1 MQLKQGIDIY
11 MYLLLLLQMLFWT
24 FGTFQVHFASFLEN
38 MEESVKELNR
48 QVSLGRIK
56 YYGVSNF
63 GPVNMKSFVEA
74 GGKPV
79 SNQVNLN
86 DRCY

>member
-1 MQLKQGIDIY
+1 M
-11 MYLLLLLQMLFWT
+11 
-24 FGTFQVHFASFLEN
+24 HFSSFLEN
-38 MEESVKELNR
+38 MEESVKELER

-63 GPVNMKSFVEA
+63 GPVNMKNFVDA

-79 SNQVNLN
+79 SNQARFQKNQSTVNLW
-86 DRCY
+86 

>member
-1 MQLKQGIDIY
+1 M
-11 MYLLLLLQMLFWT
+11 
-24 FGTFQVHFASFLEN
+24 
-38 MEESVKELNR
+38 KELNR

-79 SNQVNLN
+79 TNQVNLD
-86 DRCY
+86 DRVIGDDMLYLSTM

>member
-1 MQLKQGIDIY
+1 M
-11 MYLLLLLQMLFWT
+11 
-24 FGTFQVHFASFLEN
+24 HFSSFLEN
-38 MEESVKELNR
+38 MEESVKELER

-63 GPVNMKSFVEA
+63 GPVNMKNFVDA

-79 SNQVNLN
+79 SNQA
-86 DRCY
+86 RF

>member
-1 MQLKQGIDIY
+1 
-11 MYLLLLLQMLFWT
+11 
-24 FGTFQVHFASFLEN
+24 
-38 MEESVKELNR
+38 MEDSVKELNR

-63 GPVNMKSFVEA
+63 GPVNMKSFVDA

-79 SNQVNLN
+79 SNQVKYLTQV
-86 DRCY
+86 R